1 MANLLRS
8 GATMLSYS
16 CPECSSPLFQLK
28 SGEIWCASCQR
39 RVVVAPEGKEA
50 AIETGIQLESLEKV
64 MFKKLVFL
72 EELIEKE
79 EKLDRLKLIT
89 EVIDHTLLSLEKLK
103 RLRKEY
109 S

>member
-16 CPECSSPLFQLK
+16 CPECGSPLFQLK
-28 SGEIWCASCQR
+28 SGEIWCANCQR
-39 RVVVAPEGKEA
+39 RVVVAPEGKES
-50 AIETGIQLESLEKV
+50 AIEKGIQLESFEKV
-64 MFKKLVFL
+64 MFKKLMFL

-89 EVIDHTLLSLEKLK
+89 EVINNTLLSLEKLK